1 MYTLEAILT
10 QEWMA
15 CVKSGLPGCAEN
27 GQQFSK
33 VQSGGSEQRVLWGG
47 LESLLAPQLCLL
59 EPRGCT
65 EDTLSPGIASSSPI
79 VVHLVPWTSTYDVMR
94 HKGQEGRRSHNDSH
108 SPASSQPEKKQQARG
123 ACTATCQPGT
133 GQPRPT

>member
-47 LESLLAPQLCLL
+47 TREFAC
-59 EPRGCT
+59 
-65 EDTLSPGIASSSPI
+65 
-79 VVHLVPWTSTYDVMR
+79 
-94 HKGQEGRRSHNDSH
+94 
-108 SPASSQPEKKQQARG
+108 SPAVFA
-123 ACTATCQPGT
+123 GT
-133 GQPRPT
+133 PRVH